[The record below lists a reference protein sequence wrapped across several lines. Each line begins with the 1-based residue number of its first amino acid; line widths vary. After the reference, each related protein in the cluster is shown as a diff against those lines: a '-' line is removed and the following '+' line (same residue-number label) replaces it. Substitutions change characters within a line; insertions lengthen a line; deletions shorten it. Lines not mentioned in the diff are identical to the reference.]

1 MSSDMN
7 MTTMDHSGHHGGH
20 MTTTM
25 DHGGHHGGHMT
36 TTLDHS
42 NMDHGNMDHGS
53 MGSDVSDRVKAFC
66 NASID

>member
-1 MSSDMN
+1 MNMNMSSDMN

-20 MTTTM
+20 
-25 DHGGHHGGHMT
+25 HGGHMT
-36 TTLDHS
+36 TTMDHS

-53 MGSDVSDRVKAFC
+53 MGSDVSDRMKAFC